1 MRSMKLDKVALTLE
15 IESMNT
21 PTHHHRRGM
30 RTIPGSHKGLGSQ
43 VYRWVLE
50 LVLLAWLYCL
60 DWLSAAA
67 VVPFPPMMKR
77 HYR

>member
-30 RTIPGSHKGLGSQ
+30 RTIPGIRTELGSQ
-43 VYRWVLE
+43 ECHWVLE
-50 LVLLAWLYCL
+50 LVLLAWLYR
-60 DWLSAAA
+60 LSAAA
-67 VVPFPPMMKR
+67 VVLLPPMIKINNVGR
-77 HYR
+77 